1 VDFIFRLILVCLI
14 LAGSVARGQ
23 DNCAESENKKA
34 RKLFKE
40 ATIKVKSNR
49 NEAKNLLLEALKLDE
64 DYTQAALLYAQ
75 ILIKSKKVKQAEP
88 YLKIVDKNCPDL
100 DSKIH
105 YYLGGIAL
113 EDKQYAEARR
123 HYAAF
128 LQSNSGTSLE
138 IKETK
143 ELIQQA
149 IFFENGYKNKVPFE
163 PSPLKSISTKADE
176 YLPIITPDNQTAY
189 FTRRTL
195 EKSLN
200 SVTSEPKYVERFSYS
215 KLNSDN
221 TFDAGIAMSDP
232 FNKSFNEGGAS
243 LSADNRLMC
252 FTICKNEGGPLLN
265 CDIYFTTF
273 QNGKWSEIRNAGPEV
288 NGKETWESQPSLSS
302 DGKIM
307 YFSSN
312 RAGGLGELDI
322 WKSIRKADGT
332 WSEPENL
339 GAEIN
344 TAGSEK
350 SPFFHSDG
358 QTLYFSSTGHPGFG
372 GFDIYFSKLDK
383 EIGWQT
389 PKNIGYPINSDKD
402 DLGFFVSTDG
412 KTGYFASD
420 KFEGEGG
427 WDVYAFPLYKE
438 ARPERVLFLSGE
450 ISDENNNRR
459 SDTKLEIKNVKTR
472 EITTVDVDS
481 VTGKYLAVVAFNED
495 HILTVKQEGK
505 AFQSQYFS
513 TADSSLNVP
522 SKIDIKTEDIK
533 VGKGYRLN
541 NVSFAT
547 NSALLTEETLFIIE
561 EFSYFLQEN
570 PKVEIAIHGHTDNV
584 GDAGANLTLSTQR
597 ARIVYDLLLLEGID
611 SKRLS
616 YKGFGASKPVTSN
629 ASEIG
634 RAKNRR
640 TEFVITKN

>member
-1 VDFIFRLILVCLI
+1 MDFIFRLILVCLI
-14 LAGSVARGQ
+14 LASSAARGQ

-105 YYLGGIAL
+105 YYLGGNAL

-128 LQSNSGTSLE
+128 LQSNSGTSIE

-149 IFFENGYKNKVPFE
+149 IFYENGYKNKVPFE

-221 TFDAGIAMSDP
+221 SFDAGIAMSDP
-232 FNKSFNEGGAS
+232 FNKTFNEGGAS

-273 QNGKWSEIRNAGPEV
+273 QNGKWTEIRNAGPEV

-481 VTGKYLAVVAFNED
+481 ITGKYLAVVAFNED

-513 TADSSLNVP
+513 TADSSLNSP
-522 SKIDIKTEDIK
+522 SKFDLKTEDIK

-570 PKVEIAIHGHTDNV
+570 PKVEIAIHGYTDNV

-611 SKRLS
+611 SQRLS
-616 YKGFGASKPVTSN
+616 YKGFGSSKPVTSN
-629 ASEIG
+629 ASEMG

>member
-1 VDFIFRLILVCLI
+1 VNFVFRIVLVYLILQPFSIGAQEVC
-14 LAGSVARGQ
+14 
-23 DNCAESENKKA
+23 NESENKKA
-34 RKLFKE
+34 RKLFNE
-40 ATIKVKSNR
+40 ASSKVKSNR
-49 NEAKNLLLEALKLDE
+49 NEAKQLLLEALKLDE
-64 DYTQAALLYAQ
+64 DYAQAALLYAQ

-88 YLKIVDKNCPDL
+88 YLKIVDKNCPNL
-100 DSKIH
+100 DPKIH

-123 HYAAF
+123 HYATF
-128 LQSNSGTSLE
+128 LESKSGTSVE
-138 IKETK
+138 NEETRN
-143 ELIQQA
+143 LIQQA
-149 IFFENGYKNKVPFE
+149 IFFENGYKNRVPFD
-163 PSPLKSISTKADE
+163 PLPLKDISTPADE
-176 YLPIITPDNQTAY
+176 YLPIITPDNKAAY

-195 EKSLN
+195 ERTLN

-215 KLNSDN
+215 LLKSDK
-221 TFDAGIAMSDP
+221 TYEVGLPMPEP

-273 QNGKWSEIRNAGPEV
+273 QNDKWTEIRNAGPDV

-302 DGKIM
+302 DGKTM

-312 RAGGLGELDI
+312 RPGGFGELDI
-322 WKSIRKADGT
+322 WRSTRRADGT

-339 GAEIN
+339 GASIN

-389 PKNIGYPINSDKD
+389 PKNIGYPINSEKD

-420 KFEGEGG
+420 KFEGVGG

-450 ISDENNNRR
+450 VSDENNKRVT
-459 SDTKLEIKNVKTR
+459 DTKLEIKNLKTR
-472 EITTVDVDS
+472 EITTIDVDS
-481 VTGKYLAVVAFNED
+481 ATGKYVAVVAFNED
-495 HILTVKQEGK
+495 HIITVKKEGK

-513 TADSSLNVP
+513 TADSTLNEPGKVDL
-522 SKIDIKTEDIK
+522 KVEDIK

-541 NVSFAT
+541 NVNFET

-561 EFSYFLQEN
+561 EFSVFLHEN
-570 PKVEIAIHGHTDNV
+570 PTVEVAIHGHTDNV
-584 GDAGANLTLSTQR
+584 GDASTNLELSTQR
-597 ARIVYDLLLLEGID
+597 ARTVYDFLILEGIEA
-611 SKRLS
+611 KRIRF
-616 YKGFGASKPVTSN
+616 KGFGASKPLTTN
-629 ASEIG
+629 ATEVG

>member
-1 VDFIFRLILVCLI
+1 M
-14 LAGSVARGQ
+14 ARGQ